1 MTRYS
6 VHPTDNIFAR
16 GYEFLSFA
24 KYMGRNIDKNVSKKF
39 SGKYRKI
46 HLKLLLKKAIQE
58 TADATDDLTGN
69 KIADKIT
76 KLSKTPPQNNSE
88 TVESKICN
96 SC

>member
-1 MTRYS
+1 MQKDT
-6 VHPTDNIFAR
+6 
-16 GYEFLSFA
+16 
-24 KYMGRNIDKNVSKKF
+24 
-39 SGKYRKI
+39 
-46 HLKLLLKKAIQE
+46 LKTAFKKAIQE
-58 TADATDDLTGN
+58 TADATDDLAGN